1 MVMKIIGVDF
11 GSKRV
16 GIETADT
23 ETKMAF
29 PKSVLINKDG
39 FFDMFSKICIEEN
52 IELVV
57 LGESKNF
64 QMENNAIMKEIN
76 EFKDRVE
83 KELSLKVEMQSEFMT
98 SEQARREQGEN
109 DMLDASAA
117 TIILQSYLDKI
128 K

>member
-1 MVMKIIGVDF
+1 MKIIGVDF
-11 GSKRV
+11 GSKRI
-16 GIETADT
+16 GIATADT
-23 ETKMAF
+23 DAKIAF
-29 PKSVLINKDG
+29 PKCVLKNDQG
-39 FFDMFSKICIEEN
+39 FFEMFKQLCQDEN

-64 QMENNAIMKEIN
+64 QMEDNLIMAEIIK
-76 EFKDRVE
+76 FKDRIE
-83 KELSLKVEMQSEFMT
+83 KELALKVQMQSEFMT
-98 SEQARREQGEN
+98 SMQAVHDQGEN

>member
-1 MVMKIIGVDF
+1 MKIIGVDF

-16 GIETADT
+16 GIATADT

-29 PKSVLINKDG
+29 PKSVLINNDG
-39 FFDMFSKICIEEN
+39 FFDMFSKICREEN

-83 KELSLKVEMQSEFMT
+83 KELSLKVGMQSEFMT

>member
-1 MVMKIIGVDF
+1 MKIIGVDF

-16 GIETADT
+16 GIATADT

-29 PKSVLINKDG
+29 PKSVLINNDG
-39 FFDMFSKICIEEN
+39 FFDMFSKICREAN

-57 LGESKNF
+57 LGESKYF

-83 KELSLKVEMQSEFMT
+83 KELSLKVGMQSEFMT